1 MKTPRIKLPSGHLAQ
16 WRPDPLE
23 AVMEADTAAPAS
35 TFVTTPEQ
43 PPSPAGRQRP
53 ADGQAGV
60 MDVGRLAGQCVTIL
74 GAGSVGG
81 YVARDLGPARPVI
94 NLVDY
99 KSVLIK
105 HTHEGRTIYQADQ
118 VGTKKV
124 YAAKEQIERDYP
136 GTVVRPFPYNVM
148 ELPALEIRRMAAG
161 SLLMMLAID
170 DPVAMLHVN
179 DLVYRQVELIQV
191 AMHARAMSGHIVVCL
206 PGVTPCLRCT
216 LEITRP
222 DDIHRLDAEPGSAW
236 HIQRV
241 AHEAAT
247 IAMEIMHAKVT
258 GRPLTRWDLSK
269 NLLYI
274 ANTREAMS
282 PDGPGIHFEGSRK
295 RPGCPICS
303 T

>member
-1 MKTPRIKLPSGHLAQ
+1 MKTPRIKLPSGQLVR

-23 AVMEADTAAPAS
+23 GLMEADTAVPAS
-35 TFVTTPEQ
+35 AFVPTPEQ

-53 ADGQAGV
+53 AAGQAEM
-60 MDVGRLAGQCVTIL
+60 MDVGRLAGQGVTIL

-81 YVARDLGPARPVI
+81 YIAHALGPARPVI

-118 VGTKKV
+118 AGNNKV
-124 YAAKEQIERDYP
+124 FAAKERIERDYP
-136 GTVVRPFPYNVM
+136 GTVINPFPYNVREIPDI
-148 ELPALEIRRMAAG
+148 ELRRMAAA
-161 SLLMMLAID
+161 SLLVVLAID
-170 DPVAMLHVN
+170 DPQAMLHVN
-179 DLVYRQVELIQV
+179 DLVYRQVELVQV

-216 LEITRP
+216 LEVTRP
-222 DDIHRLDAEPGSAW
+222 EDIHRLDAEPGSAW

-247 IAMEIMHAKVT
+247 IALELMHAKVT
-258 GRPLTRWDLSK
+258 GQPLTRWDLAK

-274 ANTREAMS
+274 ANTREALS

-295 RPGCPICS
+295 RPGCPICGP
-303 T
+303 